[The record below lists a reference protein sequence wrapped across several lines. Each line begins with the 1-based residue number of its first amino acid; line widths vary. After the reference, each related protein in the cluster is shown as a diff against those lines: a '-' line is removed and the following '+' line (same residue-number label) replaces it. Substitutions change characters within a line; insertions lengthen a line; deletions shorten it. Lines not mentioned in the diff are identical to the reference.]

1 MVVRPLKG
9 QGAFNDVMRSGRRT
23 TSGPLSLTAAF
34 SADRSSVETL
44 NCGVTIGKR
53 TAKRAVVR
61 NRVKRLL
68 REAIR
73 QSIPIRSQALS
84 RAGIHTVILVWRSAP
99 QAPMLL
105 RLADVRPHVAAAL
118 DQAISVCSRNA

>member
-9 QGAFNDVMRSGRRT
+9 LDAFSDVLRSGRRI
-23 TSGPLSLTAAF
+23 TSGPLSL
-34 SADRSSVETL
+34 SAVSHRGHVPGETL
-44 NCGVTIGKR
+44 ICGVTIGKR

-73 QSIPIRSQALS
+73 QTVPTRSQDIAAS
-84 RAGIHTVILVWRSAP
+84 GIHTVVLVWRMAP
-99 QAPMLL
+99 LAPKLL
-105 RLADVRPHVAAAL
+105 RLSDVRMHVELAL
-118 DQAISVCSRNA
+118 DKAIIVCRKNA

>member
-34 SADRSSVETL
+34 SGDRSSVETFSF
-44 NCGVTIGKR
+44 GVTIGKR
-53 TAKRAVVR
+53 TAKHAVVR

-68 REAIR
+68 REAVR
-73 QSIPIRSQALS
+73 RSVPARSQALS
-84 RAGIHTVILVWRSAP
+84 QAGIHTVVLVWRSAP
-99 QAPMLL
+99 KAPMLL
-105 RLADVRPHVAAAL
+105 RLSDVHPHVAAAL